1 MSTINTN
8 VHTFRNPK
16 INVHNMASQVSLA
29 FMKCLFREGEDTT
42 NNVQVEG
49 PTNIFHLHPERLEEQ
64 RELVKACLAE
74 LPPIFKE
81 GYSSMKLCKNKDGD
95 HWTGNQKN
103 CQELVIMAVGLN
115 LMSYC
120 TPRDVWSAMP
130 GGVPY
135 VIVN

>member
-1 MSTINTN
+1 MSNTNTN
-8 VHTFRNPK
+8 VQTSIVPQ
-16 INVHNMASQVSLA
+16 ITVHNMASQVSLA

-42 NNVQVEG
+42 NNVRVEG
-49 PTNIFHLHPERLEEQ
+49 ITNIFHLHPKRLEEQ

-81 GYSSMKLCKNKDGD
+81 GYSFLKLCENKHGD
-95 HWTGNQKN
+95 HWTGMHKT
-103 CQELVIMAVGLN
+103 CQELVVMAVGLN

-120 TPRDVWSAMP
+120 LPREVWPALP